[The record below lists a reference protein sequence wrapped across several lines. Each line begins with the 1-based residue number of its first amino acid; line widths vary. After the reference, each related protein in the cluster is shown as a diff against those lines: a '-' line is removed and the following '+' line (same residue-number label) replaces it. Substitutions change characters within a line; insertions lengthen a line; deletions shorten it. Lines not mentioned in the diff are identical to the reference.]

1 MLTMSIT
8 LKVTLL
14 NVMVMIRKV
23 MVMVMELTWPN
34 VFAEEARPRF
44 VGRSNVNALRYI
56 SSFSL
61 LFLKC
66 KLKYF
71 SNMNV
76 LI

>member
-1 MLTMSIT
+1 MLTTSIT

-14 NVMVMIRKV
+14 NVMVMIRK
-23 MVMVMELTWPN
+23 VMVMELTWPN

>member
-66 KLKYF
+66 QLKYF
-71 SNMNV
+71 SNINV

>member
-14 NVMVMIRKV
+14 NVMVMIRK
-23 MVMVMELTWPN
+23 VMVMELTWPN

-66 KLKYF
+66 QLKYF
-71 SNMNV
+71 SNINV

>member
-23 MVMVMELTWPN
+23 MVMEFTWPN

-66 KLKYF
+66 QLKYF
-71 SNMNV
+71 SNINV